1 MCRYSFALRCGCY
14 ATVRRDLIIGWTYST
29 QKRIGLSEQPVR
41 CEGGGLGHVVLCK
54 LLSGSGYRLRATRT
68 IGEFTRDRR
77 LLPKSAIALAEACRA
92 GTSDGWRPG
101 PQERSSGFIGRQNR
115 RSMPGGIRET
125 GRRIDRTRHPLVALD
140 VAATPAPPAATPRR
154 AATAGLSCLPAS
166 QGSRWGSRGEAKAR
180 AKLHT
185 RGLGSAL
192 PR

>member
-1 MCRYSFALRCGCY
+1 VCRYSFALRCGCY

-29 QKRIGLSEQPVR
+29 QKRIGLPEQPVR

-101 PQERSSGFIGRQNR
+101 PQERFSGFIGRQNC
-115 RSMPGGIRET
+115 RSMPGGIWET
-125 GRRIDRTRHPLVALD
+125 GRRVDRTRRPLVALD
-140 VAATPAPPAATPRR
+140 LAAKEVGAAACAER
-154 AATAGLSCLPAS
+154 CV
-166 QGSRWGSRGEAKAR
+166 K
-180 AKLHT
+180 
-185 RGLGSAL
+185 
-192 PR
+192 